1 MRLKHVH
8 LCPNVVVSSLCYGTL
23 TLGPWQKGL
32 TPEEGGRL
40 LRYALEQGVTFFDTA
55 ELYETYAHIRHAL
68 KGYDGDVVI
77 STKSYAVDERDAARS
92 LEKARREMDRD
103 VIDIFMLHEQE
114 SEATLRGHE
123 RALEFLYRAKQA
135 GLIRAVGIST
145 HFISG
150 VRAATAHPQIDVIH
164 PLINLTGL
172 GIVDGTRD
180 QMASAI
186 LDAAQADK
194 GIFAMKALG
203 GGTLYNRAAE
213 ALAYVRDLR
222 GVHCVAVGMGG
233 RDDIDANIAFFED
246 GLFPDGL
253 EQLDRERRLVIE
265 PWCDGCG
272 CCVAACANGA
282 LSLNDENMVVV
293 DHSKCV
299 LCSYCVPRCTYFNIK
314 VV

>member
-1 MRLKHVH
+1 M
-8 LCPNVVVSSLCYGTL
+8 
-23 TLGPWQKGL
+23 
-32 TPEEGGRL
+32 
-40 LRYALEQGVTFFDTA
+40 EQGVTFFDTA
-55 ELYETYAHIRHAL
+55 ELYQTYDHIRHAL
-68 KGYDGDVVI
+68 KGWDKEVVI
-77 STKSYAVDERDAARS
+77 ATKSYAVDEKDARRS

-114 SEATLRGHE
+114 SDATLRGHA
-123 RALEFLYRAKQA
+123 RALEFLSRAKQA
-135 GLIRAVGIST
+135 GIIRAVGIST

-150 VRAATAHPQIDVIH
+150 VRAATNHPQIDVIH

-172 GIVDGTRD
+172 GIVDGSRD

-203 GGTLYNRAAE
+203 GGSLFHRAE
-213 ALAYVRDLR
+213 ESLSYVRNLR
-222 GVHCVAVGMGG
+222 GVHSVAVGMGC
-233 RDDIDANIAFFED
+233 REDIDANVGFFAD
-246 GLFPDGL
+246 GYFPQGL

-265 PWCDGCG
+265 PWCDGCS
-272 CCVAACANGA
+272 CCIAACANGA
-282 LSLNDENMVVV
+282 LSLDDSNMVVV